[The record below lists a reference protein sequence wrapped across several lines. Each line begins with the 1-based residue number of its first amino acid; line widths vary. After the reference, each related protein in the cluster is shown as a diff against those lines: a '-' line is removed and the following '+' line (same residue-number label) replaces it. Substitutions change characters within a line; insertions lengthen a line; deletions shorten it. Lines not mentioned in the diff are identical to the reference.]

1 MKKLLHYSDCFMLL
15 AGIIG
20 CALRFWFGNTGLDGQ
35 GLYRASHPAW
45 ILLCL
50 LSVGVVVF
58 NWFLSREAGDN
69 QNHSDNFPKSIVGGV
84 SYLLLAAAMAYVGI
98 MDLLSAEDFLSG
110 IVAFTSM
117 LAAICLAVAGVE
129 RFSGNKPVFFAHLV
143 PCVHFALRLF
153 LLGKSLGTEPEICGF
168 LFQFFASLTLIPA
181 FYWLWAFDVNM
192 GNRKRSLFFSL
203 CAIFFCLVATFEA
216 GAGWAMYL
224 VYAAMLLGNLCQQCY
239 LPAREETEAAAEEIA
254 EETEAILEETVE
266 EVAEEI
272 PEGSDEEVTE
282 ESPEE
287 PAEETV
293 KQPWGVPAETVEPV
307 VVSAETAEPVAVPVE
322 APAPVPEAEKK
333 ATTQKAEPEDD
344 FDDFLTDLKR
354 YLDSQGY

>member
-1 MKKLLHYSDCFMLL
+1 MKKLLHYSDCLMLL

-84 SYLLLAAAMAYVGI
+84 SYMLMAAAMAYVGI

-168 LFQFFASLTLIPA
+168 LFRFFASLTLIPA

-239 LPAREETEAAAEEIA
+239 LPAREETEAASEVIA
-254 EETEAILEETVE
+254 EETEAILEEPVE
-266 EVAEEI
+266 ETA
-272 PEGSDEEVTE
+272 
-282 ESPEE
+282 
-287 PAEETV
+287 
-293 KQPWGVPAETVEPV
+293 KQPWDVPAETVEPV
-307 VVSAETAEPVAVPVE
+307 AVSAETAVSPAVPVE
-322 APAPVPEAEKK
+322 APAPVSVPEEK
-333 ATTQKAEPEDD
+333 KAEPEEDVD
-344 FDDFLTDLKR
+344 ALLADLKR